1 MARDYGPVRID
12 PSIARRIA
20 LAAQGFNDT
29 APGDRVDVRHF
40 RRVLARIGLL
50 QLDSVQAVC
59 RSHYL
64 PVYSRLGP
72 YDRDHLDRWLWR
84 SGEMFEAWSHEAS
97 LVPVD
102 LEPRLRWLK
111 DRARAG
117 GTWSGLAAIAENGA
131 DYVAA
136 VLSEV
141 EQRGPVTAADLSDPR
156 PRTGTWWDGRSD
168 AKRAVDWLFRVG
180 DVGSRRVG
188 NFQRTYEAFTGVVPS
203 GIRDLPTP
211 GADEAQRDLLEIAGR
226 CHGIGTAGDLADYFR
241 IGIREAR
248 PRLAELV
255 EEGRLL
261 AAEVDGWSD
270 PAFMYPGA
278 VRPRSVSARALLSP
292 FDPVVWFRPRAERL
306 FGFRYRIEIYVP
318 EPKRVYGYYVL
329 PFLLGDQ
336 LVGRVDLKADRAN
349 GRLLARG
356 VFAEE
361 GVDMDFVAFELS
373 IELDRLAGFLG
384 LTDVVVASRG
394 NLAGALLSVRR

>member
-40 RRVLARIGLL
+40 RRVLGRIGLL

-72 YDRDHLDRWLWR
+72 YDRDHLDRWLWW
-84 SGEMFEAWSHEAS
+84 SGEVFEAWSHEAS

-102 LEPRLRWLK
+102 LEPQLRWLK
-111 DRARAG
+111 ERARAG
-117 GTWSGLAAIAENGA
+117 GTWPGLAAIAENGA

-141 EQRGPVTAADLSDPR
+141 ELRGPVTAADLSDPR

-188 NFQRTYEAFTGVVPS
+188 NFQRTYETFTGVVPS

-270 PAFMYPGA
+270 PAFLYPGA

-318 EPKRVYGYYVL
+318 QPKRVYGYYVL

-361 GVDMDFVAFELS
+361 GVDLDFVAFELS

-394 NLAGALLSVRR
+394 NLAGALRSARR

>member
-1 MARDYGPVRID
+1 MG
-12 PSIARRIA
+12 
-20 LAAQGFNDT
+20 
-29 APGDRVDVRHF
+29 
-40 RRVLARIGLL
+40 RIGLL

-72 YDRDHLDRWLWR
+72 YDPDRLDAWLWR
-84 SGEMFEAWSHEAS
+84 SGEVFEAWSHEAS

-111 DRARAG
+111 ERARAG
-117 GTWSGLAAIAENGA
+117 DTWPGLAAIAENGA

-270 PAFMYPGA
+270 PAFLHPGA

-349 GRLLARG
+349 SRLLARG

-394 NLAGALLSVRR
+394 NLAGALLSARR